1 MPQIRRTAR
10 LRRAVLAAALA
21 LGVAT
26 AVPMPARAA
35 GAPGSPG
42 GEPEFAPIR
51 SATVHPGVL
60 LVTDGK
66 GCTANFVFTDAAG
79 HYYLGQA
86 AHCASRGE
94 PDNFNG
100 CVDPVLPLG
109 TEVTVA
115 GAGVT
120 GVLAYSSW
128 HTMQRVSEPDPVT
141 CRANDFAL
149 VRLPAD
155 ATRVLNPS
163 VPWFGGP
170 VGLSTGS
177 TGRGAPSTG
186 DFAYAYGN
194 APVRQGVGL
203 LAPKHGLI
211 LDRSDAD
218 WTYLVYFVTPVI
230 PGDSGSGV
238 LDEQGRALGVASSL
252 IFVPHPASN
261 GVVNLAKALAYAQQ
275 HSGIQGLRLVPGTES
290 FTD

>member
-1 MPQIRRTAR
+1 MPQFRRTAR
-10 LRRAVLAAALA
+10 VRRAVTAAALA
-21 LGVAT
+21 LGVAA
-26 AVPMPARAA
+26 AVPVPARAA
-35 GAPGSPG
+35 GSAGPPAGP
-42 GEPEFAPIR
+42 PDFAPIR
-51 SATVHPGVL
+51 SATVHPGVV

-79 HYYLGQA
+79 RYYLGQA

-109 TEVTVA
+109 TEVRVA
-115 GAGVT
+115 GADVT

-128 HTMQRVSEPDPVT
+128 NTMQRVAESDHVT

-155 ATRVLNPS
+155 AVRVLNPS

-170 VGLSTGS
+170 VGLSSGS
-177 TGRGAPSTG
+177 ESTG

-194 APVRQGVGL
+194 APIRQGIGL
-203 LAPKHGLI
+203 LAPKRGVI
-211 LDRSDAD
+211 VERSDDD
-218 WTYLVYFVTPVI
+218 WTYLVYFLTPVI

-238 LDEQGRALGVASSL
+238 LDESGRALGVASSL

-275 HSGIQGLRLVPGTES
+275 HSGIQGLRLVPGTEA